1 MDARELAVR
10 VLDDVDRKGA
20 YANQALDR
28 WLSEVR
34 LESRERALATEI
46 VYGTLRNRGYID
58 WAIDSLTPRG
68 VGSIDTRLLNVLRT
82 AVYQIRFLTRIP
94 PFAAVN
100 EAVSLGKRLAG
111 GNAHRF
117 LNGVL
122 RAYVRRAGELVPPSP
137 EDDPVRSLSIR
148 YSFPAWMI
156 ERWLA
161 EYGLERAALL
171 CEYLNA
177 NPPLVVRVNSLRAD
191 RADVAARLLDRG
203 VQTFDAPHT
212 DVGLILERASAV
224 DDIPEF
230 VDGLITVQ
238 DVSSMLVAPVVSP
251 KPGDLV
257 IDACAGPGGKTTH
270 LAELMRDRG
279 RVISIDV
286 HEHKLADIEDAA
298 CRLGLSC
305 IETRLHDAT
314 QPIEDL
320 DGLADA
326 VLVDAPCSGLG
337 VLNRRAD
344 ARWRKTPQDIAD
356 LVELQS
362 AILHSVSRCVK
373 VGGALVYSTCTITHE
388 ENDGVIE
395 RFLAEHSD
403 FSTLPIAPYLPS
415 SLVALGGLRR
425 DDDHSIRI
433 LPFAHG
439 IDGFFIARLTRIS

>member
-1 MDARELAVR
+1 MNARELAVR
-10 VLDDVDRKGA
+10 VLDEVDRKGA

-34 LESRERALATEI
+34 LEPRERSLATEI

-58 WAIDSLTPRG
+58 WAINSLTPRG
-68 VGSIDTRLLNVLRT
+68 VGSIDARLLNVIRT

-100 EAVSLGKRLAG
+100 EAVNLGKRIAG
-111 GNAHRF
+111 GRAHGF

-122 RAYVRRAGELVPPSP
+122 HTYVRRMDDLVPPSL
-137 EDDPVRSLSIR
+137 EDDPVRGLSIR
-148 YSFPAWMI
+148 FSFPAWLI

-161 EYGLERAALL
+161 EYGLTRTTQL
-171 CEYLNA
+171 CEYFNG
-177 NPPLVVRVNSLRAD
+177 NPPLVVRVNSLKANRAH
-191 RADVAARLLDRG
+191 VAAGLSDRG
-203 VQTFDAPHT
+203 VEVFDAPHT
-212 DVGLILERASAV
+212 DVGLILKRASAV
-224 DDIPEF
+224 EGIPEF

-238 DVSSMLVAPVVSP
+238 DVSSMLVAPVVRP
-251 KPGDLV
+251 RPGDFV

-270 LAELMRDRG
+270 LAELMGDRG
-279 RVISIDV
+279 KILSIDV
-286 HEHKLADIEDAA
+286 HEHKLVATEGAA
-298 CRLGLSC
+298 SRLGLSC
-305 IETRLHDAT
+305 IETKLHDAT
-314 QPIEDL
+314 QPIEHL
-320 DGLADA
+320 DRQVDA

-344 ARWRKTPQDIAD
+344 ARWRKTPSDIAG

-362 AILHSVSRCVK
+362 AILHSISRSVR
-373 VGGALVYSTCTITHE
+373 VGGTLVYSTCTITHE

-395 RFLAEHSD
+395 RFLSEHRD
-403 FSTLPIAPYLPS
+403 FTTLPIAPSLPG

-425 DDDHSIRI
+425 NDDHSIRI
-433 LPFAHG
+433 LPFTHG